1 MSGAD
6 WSKDSIDLNQR
17 LSIVSQDI
25 ENLKK
30 LKQDIED
37 IKILEET
44 EDVSS
49 FKLDI
54 VKKIDKLEEETFLS
68 GKYDKNNAILT
79 IHSGAGGKDSQD
91 WSTILLRMYQR
102 YSERNNF
109 SYKILDQSFGEPG
122 PEGRIGTK
130 EVTLEIKGKNVYGML
145 KRETGVHRLVRISPF
160 SAKQLRHTS
169 FSSVEVIPEIKEDD
183 KDIEIKEEDIKV
195 DTFRSSG
202 PGGQNVN
209 KRETAIRILHI
220 SSKIVVSCQTERT
233 QGLNKH
239 KALNILKAKLAVLE
253 EEKREKELKNIK
265 GESSK
270 NEWGSQIRSYVFY
283 PYQMVKDNRTKVET
297 SQLQDVLDGNL
308 DEFIRAQVQ
317 I

>member
-1 MSGAD
+1 LSGAD

>member
-1 MSGAD
+1 LSGSD
-6 WSKDSIDLNQR
+6 WSKGSIDLNQR
-17 LSIVSQDI
+17 LSILSQDI
-25 ENLKK
+25 KNLQNLKE
-30 LKQDIED
+30 DIED
-37 IKILEET
+37 LKVLEET

-49 FKLDI
+49 LQLEI
-54 VKKIDKLEEETFLS
+54 AKKIEKLEEETFLS
-68 GKYDKNNAILT
+68 GRYDKNNALLT
-79 IHSGAGGKDSQD
+79 INSGAGGRDAQD

-102 YSERNNF
+102 YCDRSNF
-109 SYKILDQSFGEPG
+109 SHRIIDQSFGEPG
-122 PEGRIGTK
+122 PEGRVGTK
-130 EVTLEIKGKNVYGML
+130 EVTLEIKGKNAYGLL
-145 KRETGVHRLVRISPF
+145 KKETGVHRLVRISPF

-169 FSSVEVIPEIKEDD
+169 FSSIEVMPEIKEDD
-183 KDIEIKEEDIKV
+183 KEIEIREEDIKV

-220 SSKIVVSCQTERT
+220 PSKIVVNCQTERT

-239 KALNILKAKLAVLE
+239 KALNILKAKLAILE
-253 EEKREKELKNIK
+253 EEKRDQKMKKIK